1 MITSYLSAIISRCA
15 LTFFTVLF
23 AGNIN
28 KAHLSGVG
36 LAQSINSIVV
46 MSLSQGYSYVFE
58 TYGPQVFGSSE
69 SREVTNVLLK
79 CLLQSATLNLI
90 VLGPYLNV
98 VHVIRILPNSG
109 LYPSVDAGENNI
121 GDAGEEN
128 LNIGELEDDF
138 RDVAVV
144 YLRMTVIVEIM
155 DSFIGMMSTYFVVL
169 GKKRYVYI
177 VSATQV
183 AAHILSNYVFVSVLE
198 LKAEGLGLAAIT
210 GRIFTLILTIAI
222 FIIEVKRGEFPWT
235 GLSIKIL
242 TGWGPMIKLGIA
254 GSMFLFTE
262 LSLME
267 ISTFCSQFVSTTTL
281 STLVILLQIS
291 MMIWSIML
299 AVALSTANLMGTA
312 LAEGNVS
319 GVKQYMFLAMVNIL
333 LEVVPFSLIAYS
345 LKGYLIRIFTND
357 LEIVDMFA
365 NVYWLACVGYF
376 FTHFQVVMNHGMLT
390 AFGEQG
396 YTAINTTIAS
406 YFIGLPVVLSIIFFT
421 DLGLIGVLVGFTL
434 TDAVLLLTGV
444 VKILRTDVDE
454 EIEKSRERVS
464 ITTCGSADRDDGE
477 SGSENSSCKTEGED
491 GWRGTGSEQH
501 ELFRDSDT
509 KELLNTE
516 STSDAGS
523 TESDVGIQEEA
534 RKVIIFFFSAA
545 ILFIALAIISF
556 L

>member
-1 MITSYLSAIISRCA
+1 MIASYWSAIISRCA
-15 LTFFTVLF
+15 LACMTVLF

-36 LAQSINSIVV
+36 LAQSINTIVV

-69 SREVTNVLLK
+69 SREVTNVLMK
-79 CLLQSATLNLI
+79 SLLQGAMLNLI

-109 LYPSVDAGENNI
+109 LYPSVNEGGE
-121 GDAGEEN
+121 
-128 LNIGELEDDF
+128 NIGELEDDF
-138 RDVAVV
+138 RDVAVI
-144 YLRMTVIVEIM
+144 YLRMTVIVEVM
-155 DSFIGMMSTYFVVL
+155 DYVVGMMSTYFVVL

-177 VSATQV
+177 VSAMQV

-198 LKAEGLGLAAIT
+198 LKAVGVGLAAIA
-210 GRIFTLILTIAI
+210 GRLFAFLLTLAI

-235 GLSIKIL
+235 GLNIKIL
-242 TGWGPMIKLGIA
+242 TGWKPMIKLGIA
-254 GSMFLFTE
+254 GSLFLFTE
-262 LSLME
+262 LSLTE

-281 STLVILLQIS
+281 STLVILLQIN
-291 MMIWSIML
+291 MVIWSIML
-299 AVALSTANLMGTA
+299 AIALSTANLMGTA
-312 LAEGNVS
+312 LAEGSVS
-319 GVKQYMFLAMVNIL
+319 GVKQYMFLAILNVL
-333 LEVVPFSLIAYS
+333 LEVVPISLIAYS
-345 LKGYLIRIFTND
+345 LKGYLVRIFTD
-357 LEIVDMFA
+357 DPEIIEMFTS
-365 NVYWLACVGYF
+365 VYWLACVGYLF
-376 FTHFQVVMNHGMLT
+376 AHLQVAMNHGMLT

-406 YFIGLPVVLSIIFFT
+406 YFIGIPVVLSIIFLT
-421 DLGLIGVLVGFTL
+421 DLGLIGVLAGLTL
-434 TDAVLLLTGV
+434 ADVMLLLTGV

-454 EIEKSRERVS
+454 EIEKSRERVA
-464 ITTCGSADRDDGE
+464 ITTCGSSDRDDTG
-477 SGSENSSCKTEGED
+477 SGSENSYSKTEGED
-491 GWRGTGSEQH
+491 GVGGTGSEQQ

-523 TESDVGIQEEA
+523 TESDTGIQEEA